1 MLDVVVG
8 VVRSTDGRSVT
19 LKHKKGKESVLKRT
33 MEYLVLEGRAL
44 TIWDGFGFENEARS
58 PEGQLLGD
66 EYEAIEK
73 SDRPVFTPV
82 SSKSNS
88 GITADVTTGPRLYWF
103 KEGTV
108 GEVTRRSLTIR
119 RGERSDR
126 RLATA
131 IVHPDLE
138 GGTGE
143 FSLSLVLPDQQ
154 FERLLRTVWSA
165 RPPCRLRVDVHI
177 VCFGE
182 SPLTILL
189 AADKSIPTKLDEI
202 YANQSTLGPL
212 PVVSDKQDDRLIEA
226 QVEQNDP
233 MLAAIRRLQSTM
245 LSIKKALWWS
255 LAFVVV
261 IAIIAFLR
269 R

>member
-88 GITADVTTGPRLYWF
+88 GITADVTTGPRLYWWRGQSA
-103 KEGTV
+103 KLRAGV
-108 GEVTRRSLTIR
+108 SPSGGES
-119 RGERSDR
+119 
-126 RLATA
+126 APTA
-131 IVHPDLE
+131 V
-138 GGTGE
+138 
-143 FSLSLVLPDQQ
+143 S
-154 FERLLRTVWSA
+154 RLL
-165 RPPCRLRVDVHI
+165 L
-177 VCFGE
+177 
-182 SPLTILL
+182 
-189 AADKSIPTKLDEI
+189 SIPTWREAP
-202 YANQSTLGPL
+202 ANFPCHSFFPTNN
-212 PVVSDKQDDRLIEA
+212 SSA
-226 QVEQNDP
+226 C
-233 MLAAIRRLQSTM
+233 
-245 LSIKKALWWS
+245 
-255 LAFVVV
+255 
-261 IAIIAFLR
+261 
-269 R
+269 